1 MTPAAAASGA
11 AGETVAL
18 AEGVHVT
25 TLPSGLRVATER
37 MPHVRSATVGWW
49 VDVGSRDEDPALAGA
64 THFLEHLLF
73 KGTAHRSARDIAE
86 AFDAIGGDSNAFT
99 TKEHTCFLARVL
111 DRHVEDAIAVLGDM
125 IRNARCAPDDV
136 EAERQVVLEELRL
149 HEDTPDELCHSLWC
163 AAHFDGHPLGREVLG
178 SFETVEAVS
187 NEAIADWYHRQYVP
201 GNVVVSAAGNLEHD
215 RIVEAVARALEGVE
229 PQPVAGHPH
238 PRRAPDRVGDR
249 RVVVQPKPIEQAHV
263 VLGGPGLPRH
273 DERRWA
279 AAVVDVALGG
289 SMASRLFQ
297 EVRERRGL
305 AYAVASEQQQHRDV
319 GIFDVYAATS
329 PGRLDELLSALR
341 GELDALR
348 RDGLT
353 PDELARAKASLAGGV
368 VMGLEDTGSRM
379 ARLGRAL
386 LGGQPYRTLDEIL
399 GLIDA
404 VDEDAIAAA
413 ADAVLGGPDPLA
425 VVGPVE
431 EDAADEL
438 ARWCAA

>member
-49 VDVGSRDEDPALAGA
+49 VDVGSRDEDAGLAGA

-73 KGTAHRSARDIAE
+73 KGTQRRSAREIAE

-111 DRHVEDAIAVLGDM
+111 DRHVDEAIAILADM
-125 IRNARCAPDDV
+125 IGGARCAPEDV
-136 EAERQVVLEELRL
+136 EAERRVILEELRQ
-149 HEDTPDELCHSLWC
+149 HEDLPDELCHSLWC
-163 AAHFDGHPLGREVLG
+163 GAHFDGHPLGREVLG
-178 SFETVEAVS
+178 TFDTVGRVS
-187 NEAIADWYHRQYVP
+187 RDAIADWYARQYVP
-201 GNVVVSAAGNLEHD
+201 GNLVVAAAGNVAHD
-215 RIVEAVARALEGVE
+215 QVVEAVAQALGGAAGRPAPARPREA
-229 PQPVAGHPH
+229 PTQPG
-238 PRRAPDRVGDR
+238 PRRA
-249 RVVVQPKPIEQAHV
+249 VVQHKPIEQAHV

-279 AAVVDVALGG
+279 AAVLDVALGG

-305 AYAVASEQQQHRDV
+305 AYAVGSEQQQHRDA
-319 GIFDVYAATS
+319 GIFDVYAATA
-329 PGRLDELLSALR
+329 PERLEELLAAVR
-341 GELDALR
+341 GELDAVR
-348 RDGLT
+348 RDGLGRE
-353 PDELARAKASLAGGV
+353 ELERAKASLAGGV

-386 LGGQPYRTLDEIL
+386 LAGQPFRTLDEVL
-399 GLIDA
+399 ARIDA
-404 VDEDAIAAA
+404 VDADAVGEATE
-413 ADAVLGGPDPLA
+413 AVLGGPYTLA
-425 VVGPVE
+425 VVGPVD
-431 EDAADEL
+431 EDAADDL
-438 ARWCAA
+438 AAWCAA